1 MKRTTPLLQCA
12 LIALLIFT
20 ASSLLA
26 ASNEL
31 VLHSFAG
38 TDGELPSYAAL
49 VSDAAGNLYGATYY
63 GGANT
68 WGAVFELQPQNGK
81 WVQKVLYSFDN
92 QSADPYQPESNL
104 IFDRAGNLYGTTT
117 AGGADG
123 AGTVFELTPNKDGS
137 WSEKTLHSF
146 ASDAQDGSTPYGGL
160 IFDNLGNLYGTT
172 YYGGS
177 GLCAEFETTVG
188 CGIVFELT
196 PNRDGTWSE
205 TILHTF
211 QDNPSDGH
219 FSRAGLVRDG
229 KGNLYGTTAEG
240 GTSGTAC
247 DGGGCGTVFE
257 LTSTGNGQWIETIL
271 HNFEDNGSDGYQP
284 ITSLV
289 LDSKGNLYGT
299 TPYGG
304 SNCPGG
310 YCGVAFE
317 LALANGQWT
326 ETVLHTFSGASTDG
340 LIPIAGLVLDPAGNL
355 YGTTDEGGQI
365 GFGTAFKLARNAT
378 GKWVLTLLHSFP
390 ASSSDGSE
398 PSAGLAFG
406 KGGNLFGTAYYGGAN
421 NLGVIFSVAP

>member
-1 MKRTTPLLQCA
+1 
-12 LIALLIFT
+12 
-20 ASSLLA
+20 
-26 ASNEL
+26 
-31 VLHSFAG
+31 
-38 TDGELPSYAAL
+38 
-49 VSDAAGNLYGATYY
+49 
-63 GGANT
+63 
-68 WGAVFELQPQNGK
+68 
-81 WVQKVLYSFDN
+81 
-92 QSADPYQPESNL
+92 
-104 IFDRAGNLYGTTT
+104 
-117 AGGADG
+117 
-123 AGTVFELTPNKDGS
+123 VFELTPNKDGS

-146 ASDAQDGSTPYGGL
+146 ASDAQDGGTPYGGL
-160 IFDNLGNLYGTT
+160 VFDELGNLYGTT

-271 HNFEDNGSDGYQP
+271 HNFENNGSDGYQP

-310 YCGVAFE
+310 HCGVVFE

-355 YGTTDEGGQI
+355 YGTTDEGGHI